1 MCTLQ
6 TKPKMGED
14 DLLATIDLYKDDHSA
29 SSKKALQEALSE
41 ILTRHQSYL
50 YAVAKHVAQRFP
62 LLDYEVIYS
71 EFAIKLIEL
80 AGKFKYDK
88 EAGRSLDKQYKYWA
102 GAIISLITKQML
114 KGATQEILDEE
125 YVLNSASST
134 LDDEE
139 SEKIQLLRDLMEEHL
154 TERECNVLWAW
165 SLIQPLDGGA
175 GRTPPEEL
183 EKLAKSLGT
192 TKVNLRQ
199 IRKRAL
205 DKLREAGA
213 DIMN

>member
-14 DLLATIDLYKDDHSA
+14 DLLATIDLYKDDHSS
-29 SSKKALQEALSE
+29 SSKKALQEAFSE
-41 ILTRHQSYL
+41 ILTRHERYL
-50 YAVAKHVAQRFP
+50 YSVARHVAQRFP

-71 EFAIKLIEL
+71 EFTIQLFKL
-80 AGKFKYDK
+80 AGRFKYDK
-88 EAGRSLDKQYKYWA
+88 GSGRPLDKQYKNWA
-102 GAIISLITKQML
+102 GAIISTITKQML
-114 KGATQEILDEE
+114 RGATQEKLDED
-125 YVLNSASST
+125 YVLNCAAST

-139 SEKIQLLRDLMEEHL
+139 SKKIQELRDLMEEHL

-165 SLIQPLDGGA
+165 NMILPLDGGA

-205 DKLREAGA
+205 DKLRKAGA